1 MTKPRPR
8 SRSCPP
14 LRAIAPPLRAI
25 APADRTSLEPG
36 EPGVRPRCFLDLRH
50 ARGAGGGRPGST
62 DQPWPGSWS
71 GLAAAVGDPL

>member
-1 MTKPRPR
+1 MTKPLPR

-50 ARGAGGGRPGST
+50 ARGAGDGRPGST
-62 DQPWPGSWS
+62 DQPWPGSWP
-71 GLAAAVGDPL
+71 GLAAAGASN